1 MKDTLPHHYYGRSY
15 SGTFSAVDLSY
26 LGDALVVGD
35 NGSLLYNGEDV
46 DIWYLPDPEKL
57 DRFVDD
63 QPVDA
68 DGQLCGWLYDHR
80 SGGPMY

>member
-1 MKDTLPHHYYGRSY
+1 MALSLP
-15 SGTFSAVDLSY
+15 
-26 LGDALVVGD
+26 
-35 NGSLLYNGEDV
+35 GEDV

-68 DGQLCGWLYDHR
+68 DGQLCGLLYDHL
-80 SGGPMY
+80 SGWPMY